1 MQGGGGGT
9 LSTYTEQKFS
19 KKKLHQG
26 SSFRSKTTAI
36 NRSPDLRKKTY
47 TNCFLGT
54 YFRSFQV
61 FLMRNSP
68 RRTNFKLC
76 MRVPSGL
83 EFKALALKIFAFWNR
98 FRTDIGKVKGRVA
111 YEPQDTHRP
120 NIPPPPLK
128 APPLN
133 AWLCHAD
140 ESKQGRNCCPWLAF
154 HE

>member
-1 MQGGGGGT
+1 MGCGGGGGGGET
-9 LSTYTEQKFS
+9 LFSYTAQKFP
-19 KKKLHQG
+19 KKKVQLG

-68 RRTNFKLC
+68 GRKNLNYACVYRLAWSLKPLYSKYLLFGTDFRTN
-76 MRVPSGL
+76 
-83 EFKALALKIFAFWNR
+83 
-98 FRTDIGKVKGRVA
+98 IGKVKGRVA
-111 YEPQDTHRP
+111 YEPQNTHRH
-120 NIPPPPLK
+120 NIPPLK

-140 ESKQGRNCCPWLAF
+140 ES
-154 HE
+154 

>member
-1 MQGGGGGT
+1 MGCGGGGGGGA
-9 LSTYTEQKFS
+9 LSTYTEQKFP
-19 KKKLHQG
+19 KKKEVQQG

-76 MRVPSGL
+76 MRVPSGPEL
-83 EFKALALKIFAFWNR
+83 KALVLKIFAFGTN
-98 FRTDIGKVKGRVA
+98 FRTNIGKVKGRVA
-111 YEPQDTHRP
+111 YEPQNTHRH
-120 NIPPPPLK
+120 NIPPLK
-128 APPLN
+128 APP
-133 AWLCHAD
+133 
-140 ESKQGRNCCPWLAF
+140 PP
-154 HE
+154 